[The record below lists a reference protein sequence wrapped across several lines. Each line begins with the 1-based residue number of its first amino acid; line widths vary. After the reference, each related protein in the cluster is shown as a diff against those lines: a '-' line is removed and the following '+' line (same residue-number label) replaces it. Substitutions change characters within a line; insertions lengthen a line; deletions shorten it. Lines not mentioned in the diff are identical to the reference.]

1 MPYEVSWKNSRHG
14 RSEIIYNIYTYIK
27 IEYTIEILI
36 SDWKILR
43 YVMEDA
49 FNGIFTRNTFLVED
63 WQQNMKLHHKGKNIL
78 RGVTYYYNSRRN
90 FYLKVEI
97 KRELN
102 LKKNLDKSNNVLSYL
117 YGSTYT
123 FSCYECLPLSMKRG
137 IWLQSVL

>member
-1 MPYEVSWKNSRHG
+1 MVVQKSYITYTRH
-14 RSEIIYNIYTYIK
+14 YTYIK

-49 FNGIFTRNTFLVED
+49 FIGIFTRNTFLVED
-63 WQQNMKLHHKGKNIL
+63 WQQNMKSYITKVKTFCVELLFI
-78 RGVTYYYNSRRN
+78 NSRRY

-102 LKKNLDKSNNVLSYL
+102 LKKNLDKSNNDSYVLSYL

-137 IWLQSVL
+137 I